1 MPSASHT
8 AIYDLPR
15 ETLYDVFADYA
26 SYPEF
31 LDHFDSVQVLS
42 QKANGMRLSIHGRMM
57 GPVAYVLEV
66 ELERPNRIAWR
77 YVEGSGF
84 HSMEGSCEFVEVDDE
99 TTEVTYEVD
108 ARPRVLLPG
117 FVVQKT
123 MRDHLPGLLDLF
135 YERALSLE

>member
-8 AIYDLPR
+8 AVYDLPR

-31 LDHFDSVQVLS
+31 LEHFDSVEVLRS
-42 QKANGMRLSIHGRMM
+42 MANGMRLSVKGRMM
-57 GPVAYVLEV
+57 GPVSYVLEV
-66 ELERPNRIAWR
+66 ELERPQRIAWR

-84 HSMEGSCEFVEVDDE
+84 HSMEGSCDFVALDDA
-99 TTEVTYEVD
+99 TTEITYEVD
-108 ARPRVLLPG
+108 ARPRVLVPG
-117 FVVQKT
+117 FIVQKA

>member
-117 FVVQKT
+117 FVVQKA